1 MKKEAI
7 QIADKT
13 CIIYIALQRH
23 TLKERTPH
31 NRKSEKSEQT
41 EYLLI
46 QPIDEHDLEVLDN
59 QVAVIQSLTNRSFT
73 LLAFEI
79 KDWQGEITPWTPPAV
94 FGRIPFGNGAVA
106 TLSFIKEMLIPQL
119 EEMQLFDKD
128 KMKYVLGGYSLAG
141 FFALWSAYQTEF
153 FDGIAAV
160 SPSVWY
166 PQWMEYAEENEPLAT
181 SVYLSLGDKE
191 EKTKNPTMAQVGNCI
206 RKQQELLTAQ
216 GINTIL
222 EWNPGNHFQH
232 SDERTAKGFAWIINH
247 I

>member
-1 MKKEAI
+1 MKKETV
-7 QIADKT
+7 QIAD
-13 CIIYIALQRH
+13 
-23 TLKERTPH
+23 RTWIMY
-31 NRKSEKSEQT
+31 KSEQP

-59 QVAVIQSLTNRSFT
+59 EVTTIQSLANKSFT
-73 LLAFEI
+73 LVAFEI
-79 KDWQGEITPWTPPAV
+79 IDWQSELTPWTVPAV
-94 FGRIPFGNGAVA
+94 FGKIPFGDGAIA
-106 TLSFIKEMLIPQL
+106 TLSFIKDILIPQM
-119 EEMQLFDKD
+119 EQKQLFDKD
-128 KMKYVLGGYSLAG
+128 KMKCVLGGYSLAG
-141 FFALWSAYQTEF
+141 FFALWSAYQTEL

-166 PQWMEYAEENEPLAT
+166 PQWTEYAEINKPLAT

-206 RKQQELLTAQ
+206 RKQLELLTTQ

-232 SDERTAKGFAWIINH
+232 SDERTARGFAWVLNH

>member
-1 MKKEAI
+1 MSLLLRIVKMKKDTV
-7 QIADKT
+7 QIADRT
-13 CIIYIALQRH
+13 C
-23 TLKERTPH
+23 TLY
-31 NRKSEKSEQT
+31 KSEKP

-59 QVAVIQSLTNRSFT
+59 EVATIESLTNKSFT
-73 LLAFEI
+73 LVAFEI
-79 KDWQGEITPWTPPAV
+79 KDWQSELTPWTAPAV
-94 FGRIPFGNGAVA
+94 FGKIPFGEGAVA
-106 TLSFIKEMLIPQL
+106 TLSFIQNILIPEL
-119 EEMQLFDKD
+119 KRMQLFDKD
-128 KMKYVLGGYSLAG
+128 KMQCVLGGYSLAG
-141 FFALWSAYQTEF
+141 FFALWSSYQTEL

-166 PQWMEYAEENEPLAT
+166 PQWMEYAKDNKPLAT

-232 SDERTAKGFAWIINH
+232 SDERTAKGFAWLINQN
-247 I
+247 

>member
-1 MKKEAI
+1 MKKETV
-7 QIADKT
+7 QIAD
-13 CIIYIALQRH
+13 
-23 TLKERTPH
+23 RTWIMY
-31 NRKSEKSEQT
+31 KSEQP

-59 QVAVIQSLTNRSFT
+59 EVTTIQSLANKSFT
-73 LLAFEI
+73 LVAFEI
-79 KDWQGEITPWTPPAV
+79 IDWQSELTPWTVPAV
-94 FGRIPFGNGAVA
+94 FGKIPFGDGAIA
-106 TLSFIKEMLIPQL
+106 TLSFIKDILIPQM
-119 EEMQLFDKD
+119 EQKQLFDKD
-128 KMKYVLGGYSLAG
+128 KMKCVLGGYSLAG
-141 FFALWSAYQTEF
+141 FFALWSAYQTEL

-166 PQWMEYAEENEPLAT
+166 PQWMEYAEKNRPLAT

-206 RKQQELLTAQ
+206 RKQQELLAAQ

-232 SDERTAKGFAWIINH
+232 SDERTAKGFAWLINQN
-247 I
+247 

>member
-1 MKKEAI
+1 MKKDTV
-7 QIADKT
+7 QIADRT
-13 CIIYIALQRH
+13 C
-23 TLKERTPH
+23 TLY
-31 NRKSEKSEQT
+31 KSEKP

-59 QVAVIQSLTNRSFT
+59 EVAVIQSLTNKPFT
-73 LLAFEI
+73 LVAFEI
-79 KDWQGEITPWTPPAV
+79 KDWQSELTPWTAPAV
-94 FGRIPFGNGAVA
+94 FGKVPFGDGVVA
-106 TLSFIKEMLIPQL
+106 TLSFIKDTLIPQL
-119 EEMQLFDKD
+119 EQKQLFDKD
-128 KMKYVLGGYSLAG
+128 KMRCVLGGYSLAG
-141 FFALWSAYQTEF
+141 FFALWSTYQAEL

-166 PQWMEYAEENEPLAT
+166 PQWMEYAEINKPLANC
-181 SVYLSLGDKE
+181 VYLSLGDKE

-232 SDERTAKGFAWIINH
+232 SDKRTAKGLAWLINQN
-247 I
+247 

>member
-1 MKKEAI
+1 MKKDTV
-7 QIADKT
+7 QISDRT
-13 CIIYIALQRH
+13 CTIY
-23 TLKERTPH
+23 
-31 NRKSEKSEQT
+31 KSEHP

-59 QVAVIQSLTNRSFT
+59 EVATVQSLTNKSFT
-73 LLAFEI
+73 LVAFEI
-79 KDWQGEITPWTPPAV
+79 KDWQSELTPWTSPAV
-94 FGRIPFGNGAVA
+94 FGKVPFGEGASA
-106 TLSFIKEMLIPQL
+106 TLSFIKDTLIPQL
-119 EEMQLFDKD
+119 EQMELFDKNG
-128 KMKYVLGGYSLAG
+128 MQCVFGGYSLAG
-141 FFALWSAYQTEF
+141 FFALWSSYQTKLF
-153 FDGIAAV
+153 GGIAAV

-166 PQWMEYAEENEPLAT
+166 PQWMEYAEKNRPLAT

-232 SDERTAKGFAWIINH
+232 SDERTAKGFAWLINQN
-247 I
+247 

>member
-1 MKKEAI
+1 MSLLLRIVKMKKDTV
-7 QIADKT
+7 QIADRT
-13 CIIYIALQRH
+13 C
-23 TLKERTPH
+23 TLY
-31 NRKSEKSEQT
+31 KSEKP

-59 QVAVIQSLTNRSFT
+59 EVATIESLTNKSFT
-73 LLAFEI
+73 LVAFEI
-79 KDWQGEITPWTPPAV
+79 KDWQSELTPWTAPAV
-94 FGRIPFGNGAVA
+94 FGKVPFGEGASA
-106 TLSFIKEMLIPQL
+106 TLSFIKDTLIPQL
-119 EEMQLFDKD
+119 EQMELFDKNG
-128 KMKYVLGGYSLAG
+128 MQCVFGGYSLAG
-141 FFALWSAYQTEF
+141 FFALWSSYQTKLF
-153 FDGIAAV
+153 GGIAAV

-166 PQWMEYAEENEPLAT
+166 PQWMEYAEKNRPLAT

-206 RKQQELLTAQ
+206 RKQQELLAAQ

-232 SDERTAKGFAWIINH
+232 SDERTAKGFAWIMNH

>member
-1 MKKEAI
+1 MKKETV
-7 QIADKT
+7 QIAD
-13 CIIYIALQRH
+13 
-23 TLKERTPH
+23 RTWIMY
-31 NRKSEKSEQT
+31 KSEQP

-59 QVAVIQSLTNRSFT
+59 EVTTIQSLANKSFT
-73 LLAFEI
+73 LVAFEI
-79 KDWQGEITPWTPPAV
+79 IDWQSELTPWTVPAV
-94 FGRIPFGNGAVA
+94 FGKIPFGDGAIA
-106 TLSFIKEMLIPQL
+106 TLSFIKDILIPQM
-119 EEMQLFDKD
+119 EQKQLFDKD
-128 KMKYVLGGYSLAG
+128 KMKCVLGGYSLAG
-141 FFALWSAYQTEF
+141 FFALWSAYQTEL

-166 PQWMEYAEENEPLAT
+166 PQWMEY
-181 SVYLSLGDKE
+181 VSLGDKE

-206 RKQQELLTAQ
+206 RKQHELLTTQ

-232 SDERTAKGFAWIINH
+232 SDERTARGFAWVLNH

>member
-1 MKKEAI
+1 MKKETV
-7 QIADKT
+7 QIADRT
-13 CIIYIALQRH
+13 CTIY
-23 TLKERTPH
+23 
-31 NRKSEKSEQT
+31 KSEQPG
-41 EYLLI
+41 YLLI

-59 QVAVIQSLTNRSFT
+59 EVVVIQSLTNKSFT
-73 LLAFEI
+73 LVAFEI
-79 KDWQGEITPWTPPAV
+79 KDWQSELTPWTVPAV
-94 FGRIPFGNGAVA
+94 FGKVPFGDGAVA
-106 TLSFIKEMLIPQL
+106 TLSFIKDILILQL
-119 EEMQLFDKD
+119 EQMQLFDKD
-128 KMKYVLGGYSLAG
+128 KIKCALGGYSLAG
-141 FFALWSAYQTEF
+141 FFALWSTYQTRI

-166 PQWMEYAEENEPLAT
+166 PQWMEYAEKNRPLAT

-216 GINTIL
+216 GISTIL

-232 SDERTAKGFAWIINH
+232 SDERTAKGFAWIMNH

>member
-1 MKKEAI
+1 MKKDTV
-7 QIADKT
+7 QIADRT
-13 CIIYIALQRH
+13 C
-23 TLKERTPH
+23 TLY
-31 NRKSEKSEQT
+31 KSEKP

-59 QVAVIQSLTNRSFT
+59 EVATIESLTNKSFT
-73 LLAFEI
+73 LVAFEI
-79 KDWQGEITPWTPPAV
+79 KDWQSELTPWTAPAV
-94 FGRIPFGNGAVA
+94 FGKVPFGEGASA
-106 TLSFIKEMLIPQL
+106 TLSFIKDTLIPQL
-119 EEMQLFDKD
+119 EQMELFDKNG
-128 KMKYVLGGYSLAG
+128 MQCVFGGYSLAG
-141 FFALWSAYQTEF
+141 FFALWSSYQTKLF
-153 FDGIAAV
+153 GGIAAV

-166 PQWMEYAEENEPLAT
+166 PQWMEYAEKNRPLAT

-206 RKQQELLTAQ
+206 RKQQELLAAQ

-232 SDERTAKGFAWIINH
+232 SDERTARGFAWVLNH

>member
-1 MKKEAI
+1 MKKETF

-13 CIIYIALQRH
+13 CTIY
-23 TLKERTPH
+23 
-31 NRKSEKSEQT
+31 KSEQP

-59 QVAVIQSLTNRSFT
+59 EVATIQSLTNKSFT
-73 LLAFEI
+73 LVAFEI
-79 KDWQGEITPWTPPAV
+79 KDWQSELTPWTAPAV
-94 FGRIPFGNGAVA
+94 FGKIPFGEEAVA
-106 TLSFIKEMLIPQL
+106 TLSFIKDTLIPQL
-119 EEMQLFDKD
+119 AQKQLFDKD
-128 KMKYVLGGYSLAG
+128 KIQCVLGGYSLAG
-141 FFALWSAYQTEF
+141 FFALWSSYQTEL

-166 PQWMEYAEENEPLAT
+166 PQWMEYAESNSPLAT

-191 EKTKNPTMAQVGNCI
+191 EKTKNSTMAQVGNCI
-206 RKQQELLTAQ
+206 RKQQEMLTAQ

-232 SDERTAKGFAWIINH
+232 SDERTAKGFAWVLNH

>member
-1 MKKEAI
+1 MKKETV
-7 QIADKT
+7 QIAD
-13 CIIYIALQRH
+13 
-23 TLKERTPH
+23 RTWIMY
-31 NRKSEKSEQT
+31 KSEQP

-59 QVAVIQSLTNRSFT
+59 EVTTIQSLANKSFT
-73 LLAFEI
+73 LVAFEI
-79 KDWQGEITPWTPPAV
+79 IDWQSELTPWTVPAV
-94 FGRIPFGNGAVA
+94 FGKIPFGDGAIA
-106 TLSFIKEMLIPQL
+106 TLSFIKDILIPQM
-119 EEMQLFDKD
+119 EQKQLFDKD
-128 KMKYVLGGYSLAG
+128 KMKCVLGGYSLAG
-141 FFALWSAYQTEF
+141 FFALWSAYQTEL

-166 PQWMEYAEENEPLAT
+166 PQWMEYAKDNKPLAT
-181 SVYLSLGDKE
+181 SIYLSLGDKE
-191 EKTKNPTMAQVGNCI
+191 EKTKNPTMAQVVNCI
-206 RKQQELLTAQ
+206 RKQQELLTSQ

>member
-1 MKKEAI
+1 MKKVTV
-7 QIADKT
+7 QIADRT
-13 CIIYIALQRH
+13 CTIY
-23 TLKERTPH
+23 
-31 NRKSEKSEQT
+31 KSEQPG
-41 EYLLI
+41 YLLI

-59 QVAVIQSLTNRSFT
+59 EVVVIQSLTNKSFT
-73 LLAFEI
+73 LVAFEI
-79 KDWQGEITPWTPPAV
+79 KDWQSELTPWTVPAV
-94 FGRIPFGNGAVA
+94 FGKVPFGDGAVA
-106 TLSFIKEMLIPQL
+106 TLSFIKDILILQL
-119 EEMQLFDKD
+119 EQMQLFDKD
-128 KMKYVLGGYSLAG
+128 KIKFALGGYSLAG
-141 FFALWSAYQTEF
+141 FFALWSTYQTRI

-166 PQWMEYAEENEPLAT
+166 PQWMEYAEKNRPLST

-216 GINTIL
+216 GISTIL

-232 SDERTAKGFAWIINH
+232 SDERTAKGFAWIMNH